1 MSEHEREPETEYS
14 REPDVVEEGDEDE
27 EFAAQAPP
35 LDPYTPEPGQRAGEN
50 RAFRVMLLALIP
62 IAIVVV
68 IVLVG
73 IFR

>member
-1 MSEHEREPETEYS
+1 MTDHEREPETEYS
-14 REPDVVEEGDEDE
+14 REPDVVEEGDEDAA
-27 EFAAQAPP
+27 FGAQAPP
-35 LDPYTPEPGQRAGEN
+35 LDPYTPEPGARPGER

-68 IVLVG
+68 IIVVG